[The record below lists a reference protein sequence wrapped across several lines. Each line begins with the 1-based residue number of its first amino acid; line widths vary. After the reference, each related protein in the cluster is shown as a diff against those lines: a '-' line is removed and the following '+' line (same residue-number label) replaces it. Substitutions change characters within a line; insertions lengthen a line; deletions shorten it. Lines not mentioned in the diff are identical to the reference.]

1 MAKPCILFMG
11 TPAFA
16 LPALRALH
24 QHQYPIIG
32 VVTQPD
38 RPKGRGLKEVS
49 PPVKILAQE
58 FGLPVYQPLK
68 VRDESFLDIFRKLNP
83 DMVVLVA
90 FGQILPRAIIDYPPL
105 KCLNIHPSLLP
116 KYRGAAPLN
125 WQIIR
130 GETKTGVSI
139 MIMDEGMDS
148 GDVLLQKETP
158 LGDTENVG
166 DLHDRLAQL
175 GATMLIRA
183 VEQMSDGTAQRKK
196 QDASGATF
204 APRLTKETGKI
215 DWNRKA
221 SEIVNL
227 IRGLS
232 PTPTAY
238 TSLDG
243 LSLKIFSAVVRT
255 GSVDQTPGTIA
266 SADPDGLSV
275 AAVDGHVILKD
286 VQLAGKKR
294 MPIDVFLRGHH
305 VKSGTILQ

>member
-1 MAKPCILFMG
+1 MSKPRILFMG

-16 LPALRALH
+16 LPALRLL
-24 QHQYPIIG
+24 QQQQYPIIG

-38 RPKGRGLKEVS
+38 RPKGRGLKEVA

-58 FGLPVYQPLK
+58 FGLSVYQPLK
-68 VRDESFLDIFRKLNP
+68 VRDESFLEIFRKLNP

-90 FGQILPRAIIDYPPL
+90 FGQILPQAIIDHPPL

-148 GDVLLQKETP
+148 GDVLLQVETP
-158 LGDTENVG
+158 LGDTETFG
-166 DLHDRLAQL
+166 ELHDRLAQL
-175 GATMLIRA
+175 GATMLIKA
-183 VEQMSDGTAQRKK
+183 IEQMSNGTAQRKK

-215 DWNRKA
+215 DWNNKVTD
-221 SEIVNL
+221 IINL
-227 IRGLS
+227 VRGLS
-232 PTPTAY
+232 PSPTAY
-238 TSLDG
+238 TSMEG
-243 LSLKIFSAVVRT
+243 LPLKIFKAVAQPCMI
-255 GSVDQTPGTIA
+255 DQSPGIICDA
-266 SADPDGLSV
+266 SSDSLSV
-275 AAVDGHVILKD
+275 AALDGYIILKD

-305 VKSGTILQ
+305 IRPGTILQ